1 MGSHV
6 WWLGII
12 QGLTEFLPVS
22 SSGHLI
28 ILKTWMGEHS
38 LGLMLESW
46 LHGGTLLAIVVAY
59 RRQFKEMMAGLWQ
72 GQRVQQR
79 EVAMIVAAT
88 LPAVVAG
95 FLLSGWVDQLALPVV
110 VALGWM
116 ATTLVVWS
124 TPMAASRPVSHEIAD
139 LTLWQALAVG
149 VAQAVALWPGFSRS
163 AATILVGRR
172 MGLTP
177 TAAARLSFWMA
188 IPTVTGAIV
197 LTLAQD
203 PGGLGRISGAWL
215 MGLLGAFASGLF
227 AIQWIRKLL
236 ASAKGYPRF
245 GYYTLLAALAVIL
258 TQWLGLG

>member
-1 MGSHV
+1 M
-6 WWLGII
+6 
-12 QGLTEFLPVS
+12 
-22 SSGHLI
+22 
-28 ILKTWMGEHS
+28 
-38 LGLMLESW
+38 
-46 LHGGTLLAIVVAY
+46 VAY
-59 RRQFKEMMAGLWQ
+59 RRQFKEMVAGLWR

-79 EVAMIVAAT
+79 EVALIAAAT
-88 LPAVVAG
+88 LPALSAG
-95 FLLSGWVDQLALPVV
+95 LLLSGWADQLALPVV

-116 ATTLVVWS
+116 ATTVVVWA
-124 TPMAASRPVSHEIAD
+124 TPTAASRPVTRDVAD
-139 LTLWQALAVG
+139 LTLWQALVVG
-149 VAQAVALWPGFSRS
+149 AAQAVALWPGLSRS
-163 AATILVGRR
+163 ATTILAGRR

-203 PGGLGRISGAWL
+203 PGGLGRISVAWL
-215 MGLLGAFASGLF
+215 LGLVAAFASGLF